1 MNLKLVYIFIFLPVF
16 CFSQQNWT
24 LEDCLKHA
32 LEHNLS
38 IKQAEL
44 NATLSK
50 NKLAESKLDLL
61 PSLSSSLSHSINFG
75 RNVDPYT
82 NAFTVDKV
90 RNNNLG
96 VSSNMT
102 LFAGFQS
109 LNSIRRNNYDY
120 LASQYDTE
128 KVANDI
134 SVNIITAFLQLM
146 YNKELVEVHQDKLAL
161 SKLQVDRISKMV
173 EVGRLPKGDLLDTES
188 QMAQEELQLI
198 NVQNQQEISLLNI
211 KQLLDL
217 EAFSPFDVTAPVVT
231 IGDQFTSRNTDELY
245 VSAEV
250 NLPDVKS
257 ANNKVKSAERSLAI
271 AQGGRSPILTLS
283 GSMGTGY
290 SDAHQRISTVVGSQS
305 GEELIY
311 EDYPFNDQLS
321 DNVSQ
326 SLSFSLT
333 IPIFN
338 GWGINSAITRAKV
351 GVLQSQYNLQQTEN
365 QLLKQIEQANADAL
379 AAHKKYLASQK
390 SAEALSESFRYTEE
404 KYAVDLV
411 STYEYNDA
419 KNRLFQAD
427 SDLLQAK
434 YDYIFKTKILDF
446 YTGNELTF

>member
-1 MNLKLVYIFIFLPVF
+1 MNLRLLYIFILFPLF
-16 CFSQQNWT
+16 GLSQQNWT
-24 LEDCLKHA
+24 LEDCLKYA

-44 NATLSK
+44 NTALSK
-50 NKLAESKLDLL
+50 NTLVQSKLDVL
-61 PSLSSSLSHSINFG
+61 PSLNTNLSHSLNFG

-96 VSSNMT
+96 ISTSMT
-102 LFAGFQS
+102 LFSGFQ
-109 LNSIRRNNYDY
+109 NVNNIRKNNYDY

-134 SVNIITAFLQLM
+134 SINIITAFLQLM
-146 YNKELVEVHQDKLAL
+146 YNKEVVEVHQDKLEL
-161 SKLQVDRISKMV
+161 SQLQVDRISKMV
-173 EVGRLPKGDLLDTES
+173 AVGRLPKGDLLDTES

-217 EAFSPFDVTAPVVT
+217 DVSSSFDVTAPMVT
-231 IGDQFTSRNTDELY
+231 IEGQFSSRNTDELY

-257 ANNKVKSAERSLAI
+257 ANSKVKSAERSLAI
-271 AQGGRSPILTLS
+271 AQGGRSPRLSLS

-290 SDAHQRISTVVGSQS
+290 SDARQRISALADPLA

-311 EDYPFNDQLS
+311 EDYPFNDQLE

-326 SLSFSLT
+326 SLSFSLS

-338 GWGINSAITRAKV
+338 GWQTNSSITRAKV

-365 QLLKQIEQANADAL
+365 QLRKQIEQANADAL

-390 SAEALSESFRYTEE
+390 SVEALTESFRYTEE
-404 KYAVDLV
+404 KYAVELV

-419 KNRLFQAD
+419 KNRLFQAE

>member
-1 MNLKLVYIFIFLPVF
+1 MNLRLLYIFILFPF
-16 CFSQQNWT
+16 WSFSQQNWT

-32 LEHNLS
+32 LEHNLT

-44 NATLSK
+44 NTTLSK
-50 NKLAESKLDLL
+50 NTLVQSKLDVL
-61 PSLSSSLSHSINFG
+61 PSLNTNASHSLNFG

-96 VSSNMT
+96 LSSSMT
-102 LFAGFQS
+102 LFAGFQN
-109 LNSIRRNNYDY
+109 LNNIRKNNHDY

-134 SVNIITAFLQLM
+134 SINIITAFLQLM
-146 YNKELVEVHQDKLAL
+146 YNKEVVEVHQDKLKL
-161 SKLQVDRISKMV
+161 SQLQVDRISKMV

-217 EAFSPFDVTAPVVT
+217 DVSCFFDVTAPVVT
-231 IGDQFTSRNTDELY
+231 IDNQFTSRNTNELY
-245 VSAEV
+245 TSAET

-257 ANNKVKSAERSLAI
+257 ANSKVKSAERSLAI
-271 AQGGRSPILTLS
+271 AQGGRSPRLSLS

-290 SDAHQRISTVVGSQS
+290 SDARQRISTLADPVPG
-305 GEELIY
+305 GELVY
-311 EDYPFNDQLS
+311 EDYPFNDQME

-326 SLSFSLT
+326 SLSFSLS

-338 GWGINSAITRAKV
+338 GWKTNSSITRAKV
-351 GVLQSQYNLQQTEN
+351 GVLQSQYNLQQAEN
-365 QLLKQIEQANADAL
+365 QLRKEIEQANADAL

-390 SAEALSESFRYTEE
+390 SIEALTESFRYTEE
-404 KYAVDLV
+404 KYAVELV

-419 KNRLFQAD
+419 KNRLFQAE